1 MGLNSFELGL
11 RPQDSF
17 EVIQDFHLN
26 SQHLEILNRLF
37 TPLIGTQAIGLYHFM
52 HQFSNDIEQPLT
64 HYVIMNELKENLIDF
79 RNQMDL
85 LEAID
90 LMKSFVK
97 HDEQQT
103 HFIYQLIQPPSP
115 SQFFNDP
122 MLSVFLYS
130 EVDKKRYQVLKKHFE
145 QTVRDLSQY
154 QQTTR
159 KFTDVFK
166 VPNRILDIDTQN
178 IPKASDYQGLD
189 LSNESFDFDMLKQ
202 MLHNHFISN
211 EIVTKDAKSLI
222 VQLATLYGLTADA
235 MKHIILNSITSAQQ
249 LSFEEMRK
257 QARSYYLIEHEN
269 QLPKLELNK
278 NIKPSDISTQ
288 NNEIPDPENDTEQ
301 WLQLL
306 EQTSPIDMLASW
318 SESEPTL
325 SQKNMIEEL
334 IHREKM
340 NFGVINILLQF
351 VMLKEDMKLPKSYIF
366 EIASNWKKK
375 GITTAK
381 QAYEYA
387 LKVNQPKPSYEHKSQ
402 SYQGYNRKSKLVSRE
417 KTPKWLEERDNPNAT
432 DLSKDE
438 KDEQFERD
446 RQAFLEQLN
455 KDWEED

>member
-37 TPLIGTQAIGLYHFM
+37 TPLIGPQAIGLYHFM

-85 LEAID
+85 LEAIG

-235 MKHIILNSITSAQQ
+235 TKHIILNSITSAQQ

>member
-1 MGLNSFELGL
+1 M
-11 RPQDSF
+11 
-17 EVIQDFHLN
+17 
-26 SQHLEILNRLF
+26 
-37 TPLIGTQAIGLYHFM
+37 
-52 HQFSNDIEQPLT
+52 
-64 HYVIMNELKENLIDF
+64 
-79 RNQMDL
+79 
-85 LEAID
+85 
-90 LMKSFVK
+90 
-97 HDEQQT
+97 
-103 HFIYQLIQPPSP
+103 
-115 SQFFNDP
+115 
-122 MLSVFLYS
+122 
-130 EVDKKRYQVLKKHFE
+130 
-145 QTVRDLSQY
+145 
-154 QQTTR
+154 
-159 KFTDVFK
+159 
-166 VPNRILDIDTQN
+166 
-178 IPKASDYQGLD
+178 D

-278 NIKPSDISTQ
+278 NIKHSDISTQ

-387 LKVNQPKPSYEHKSQ
+387 LKVNQPKPSNENKSQ

-432 DLSKDE
+432 ALSKDE
-438 KDEQFERD
+438 KDDQFEKD

>member
-1 MGLNSFELGL
+1 MGLQSFEFGL

-17 EVIQDFHLN
+17 EVIQNFHLN

-37 TPLIGTQAIGLYHFM
+37 TPLIGQQAIGLYHFM
-52 HQFSNDIEQPLT
+52 HQFSNDNEQALT
-64 HYVIMNELKENLIDF
+64 HYVIMNELKENLLEF

-85 LEAID
+85 LEAIG

-97 HDEQQT
+97 HEEQQT
-103 HFIYQLIQPPSP
+103 HFVYQLVQPPSAY
-115 SQFFNDP
+115 QFFNDP

-130 EVDKKRYQVLKKHFE
+130 EVDKKRYQILKKHFE
-145 QTVRDLSQY
+145 QENKDLSNY

-159 KFTDVFK
+159 KFTDVFH
-166 VPNRILDIDTQN
+166 VPNKIIDVDTQN
-178 IPKASDYQGLD
+178 IPQSGEYAGID
-189 LSNESFDFDMLKQ
+189 LSNESFDFEMLKS
-202 MLHNHFISN
+202 MLHNHFISS
-211 EIVTKDAKSLI
+211 EIVTKDAKALI
-222 VQLATLYGLTADA
+222 MQLATLYGLTVDA

-257 QARSYYLIEHEN
+257 QARSYYLIEHDN
-269 QLPKLELNK
+269 QLPKLELNQ
-278 NIKPSDISTQ
+278 NIKQNNTATQ
-288 NNEIPDPENDTEQ
+288 NKEDKDPENDTDA
-301 WLQLL
+301 WLDLL

-387 LKVNQPKPSYEHKSQ
+387 LKVNLPKPTYESKSN

-417 KTPKWLEERDNPNAT
+417 KTPKWLEERDNPNAAEH
-432 DLSKDE
+432 SKDE
-438 KDEQFERD
+438 TDDQFEKD

>member
-37 TPLIGTQAIGLYHFM
+37 TPLIGPQAIGLYHFM

-85 LEAID
+85 LEAIG

-288 NNEIPDPENDTEQ
+288 NNEIPDLENDTEQ

>member
-37 TPLIGTQAIGLYHFM
+37 TPLIGPQAIGLYHFM

-85 LEAID
+85 LEAIG

-222 VQLATLYGLTADA
+222 VQLATLYGLTANA